1 MPPCGVLQDSARNAW
16 FWAHGMPPTR
26 TRRAEL
32 DGRVE
37 QAAFALELFDHVPQV
52 VAFVKGAD
60 LRYVA
65 VNETL
70 VRRLGLQDKRQVIGR
85 TALDLFPQPL
95 GERYLAQDQAV
106 LRSGD
111 PISNLLELHLYP
123 NGHQGWCVT
132 TKVPIRGAGGGV
144 IGLAGTS
151 RDVSLPDPAVAPS
164 DALAEAVRMIHE
176 EFARPLR
183 LDDLAARAG
192 LSSYQFG
199 RRVRELF
206 GLSPTKLLI
215 RTRVDAA
222 CRMLAQGALS
232 ISEIAQACGYCDQS
246 AFTRQFRAVVG
257 LPPARYRDHR
267 RGARERP

>member
-1 MPPCGVLQDSARNAW
+1 MTPI
-16 FWAHGMPPTR
+16 R

-32 DGRVE
+32 DDRVE
-37 QAAFALELFDHVPQV
+37 QSAFLLELFDHVPEV
-52 VAFVKGAD
+52 VVFVKDAD
-60 LRYVA
+60 LRYSA

-70 VRRLGLQDKRQVIGR
+70 VRRLGLHDKWQVVGR
-85 TALDLFPQPL
+85 TALDLFPPPL
-95 GERYLAQDQAV
+95 GGRYLAQDQAV
-106 LRSGD
+106 LRSGN

-132 TKVPIRGAGGGV
+132 TKVPVRDARGDV

-164 DALAEAVRMIHE
+164 DDLAEAVRVIRE

-183 LDDLAARAG
+183 VNDLAARAG
-192 LSSYQFG
+192 LSAYQFS
-199 RRVRELF
+199 RRIHELF
-206 GLSPTKLLI
+206 GLTPAKLLI
-215 RTRVDAA
+215 KTRVDAA
-222 CRMLAQGALS
+222 CRMLVEGECS

-246 AFTRQFRAVVG
+246 AFTRQFKAVVG

-267 RGARERP
+267 KWARERP